1 MEVPVY
7 SIEGKEI
14 GKIELSSSVFE
25 SPIHE
30 HAVYL
35 AVKQYLA
42 NQRQGTHKTKSRGE
56 VAGSTKKP
64 WKQKGTG
71 GARAGHKRS
80 PLWRHGGT
88 VFGPQPRDYSQKL
101 NEKVKQLARRSA
113 LSAKLKDNSILV
125 LQNFT
130 MNSPKTKTIYQILKN
145 LGIQDE
151 RVLFVLNNQDS
162 KDNIYL
168 SGRNIPNLELNRVYD
183 LNTYQIVKSDK
194 LLILESAVEYINQK
208 F

>member
-1 MEVPVY
+1 MQVPVY
-7 SIEGKEI
+7 NIEGREV
-14 GKIELSSSVFE
+14 GRIELASNVFE
-25 SPIHE
+25 EKINE
-30 HAVYL
+30 HVVYL

-71 GARAGHKRS
+71 NARAGHKRS

-101 NEKVKQLARRSA
+101 NEKVKRLARRCA
-113 LSAKLKDNSILV
+113 LSAKLKDNDIIV
-125 LQNFT
+125 LKNF
-130 MNSPKTKTIYQILKN
+130 SFEVPKTKSFHQILKN
-145 LGIQDE
+145 LGIQDYKI
-151 RVLFVLNNQDS
+151 LFVLTNHDS
-162 KDNIYL
+162 KDNVYL
-168 SGRNIPNLELNRVYD
+168 SGRNLPNVELNRVYD
-183 LNTYQIVKSDK
+183 LNTYQIVKCDK
-194 LLILESAVEYINQK
+194 LVLVESAVEYINQK

>member
-1 MEVPVY
+1 MQVPVY
-7 SIEGKEI
+7 SIEGKEV
-14 GKIELSSSVFE
+14 GKVELVPTVFE
-25 SPIHE
+25 EKINE

-56 VAGSTKKP
+56 VSGSTKKP

-101 NEKVKQLARRSA
+101 NDKVKRLARRSA
-113 LSAKLKDNSILV
+113 LSAKLKDNDILV
-125 LQNFT
+125 IQNFSF
-130 MNSPKTKTIYQILKN
+130 NSPKTKSFYQILKN
-145 LGIQDE
+145 LGIQE
-151 RVLFVLNNQDS
+151 QKVLFVLTNNDS
-162 KDNIYL
+162 NDNIYL
-168 SGRNIPNLELNRVYD
+168 SGRNLPNVELYRVYD
-183 LNTYQIVKSDK
+183 LNTYQIVRCEK
-194 LLILESAVEYINQK
+194 LVLVESAVEHINQN

>member
-7 SIEGKEI
+7 SIEGKEV
-14 GKIELSSSVFE
+14 GKIELSSVVFE
-25 SPIHE
+25 EKINE
-30 HAVYL
+30 HVVYL
-35 AVKQYLA
+35 AVKQFLA

-71 GARAGHKRS
+71 NARAGHKRS
-80 PLWRHGGT
+80 PLWRHGGI

-101 NEKVKQLARRSA
+101 NEKVKRLARRSV
-113 LSAKLKDNSILV
+113 LSAKLNDNDILV

-130 MNSPKTKTIYQILKN
+130 FESPKTKSFLQILKN
-145 LGIQDE
+145 LGIHNHK
-151 RVLFVLNNQDS
+151 VLFVLNNKDS
-162 KDNIYL
+162 KDNVYL
-168 SGRNIPNLELNRVYD
+168 SGRNLPNVILNRVVD
-183 LNTYQIVKSDK
+183 LNTYSILNCDK
-194 LLILESAVEYINQK
+194 LVLVESAVEHINQK